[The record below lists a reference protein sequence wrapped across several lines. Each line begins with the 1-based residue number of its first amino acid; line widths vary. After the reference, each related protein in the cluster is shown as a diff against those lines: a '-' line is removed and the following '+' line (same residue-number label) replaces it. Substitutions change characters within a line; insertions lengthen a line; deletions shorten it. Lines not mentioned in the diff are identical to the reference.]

1 MQENL
6 QKTVILD
13 VQMKFNLVVCS
24 NLIIEGKNLAPKNS
38 RPWQKNQPC
47 QAAFLNIVNRG
58 SILERTSNI

>member
-1 MQENL
+1 
-6 QKTVILD
+6 
-13 VQMKFNLVVCS
+13 MKFNLVVCS